1 MPRNSSGMFSSQ
13 ASRLA
18 QRLQQ
23 PSVGRQPLA
32 PQGLLQVC
40 QHPERGQPQGSDDV
54 FLDRPIQGLSLSI
67 SSDRNVSRMR
77 FGNKEDFAPQPPR
90 VRSQSEDLTER
101 HEGVT
106 TRGFFS
112 SRLSDE
118 SLFTWNTT
126 PRLSSIEDNYYVGQR
141 STTPM
146 LGRPILGMSNQDGK
160 TRKESSPGR
169 REFDMDKYTDGLAV
183 DTRSYDSMRI
193 DPRRSVMADFDRVVR
208 RPSSSDDFISSS
220 FDVSPEADFND
231 CCEEC
236 VKDRLLPKPV
246 RIFDIDY
253 TKIQVNFTQ
262 LNICAFYC
270 QHLFESCSHNFS
282 AVVQIMHFLVL
293 LFSNLQ

>member
-18 QRLQQ
+18 QCLQQ
-23 PSVGRQPLA
+23 PSVGRQPLP

-270 QHLFESCSHNFS
+270 
-282 AVVQIMHFLVL
+282 
-293 LFSNLQ
+293 